1 MSPLPQ
7 EELFENGPALPC
19 GFCYRSEFLTESE
32 ERELVGFIE
41 DLPLEN
47 GRLGEYTA
55 KRRVYGFGWGY
66 DFREERL
73 VEGPPLPPF
82 LVPLQRKVAKWLDIP
97 VARVAEALITEY
109 APGAAIGW
117 HRDNEKFEHVVGVSL
132 SGWCRMRL
140 RPIRYRVHGRR
151 RTRADIAALPLAPR
165 SAYAMQ
171 GESRW
176 EYQHSIPRVTELR
189 YSITL
194 RTLPRS
200 VTPGRR
206 RAERPLS

>member
-7 EELFENGPALPC
+7 GELFSTGIALPG
-19 GFCYRSEFLTESE
+19 GFCYRPDFLTPHE
-32 ERELVGFIE
+32 EEELISYIA

-55 KRRVYGFGWGY
+55 RRRVYGFGWGF
-66 DFREERL
+66 DFRTESL
-73 VEGPPLPPF
+73 IQGPPLPPF

-97 VARVAEALITEY
+97 AARVAEALITEY
-109 APGAAIGW
+109 TPGAAIGW
-117 HRDNEKFEHVVGVSL
+117 HRDNESFEHIVGVSL

-140 RPIRYRVHGRR
+140 RPLSWRVRGRQ

-165 SAYAMQ
+165 SAYVMQ

-176 EYQHSIPRVTELR
+176 QYQHSIPKVTALR

-194 RTLPRS
+194 RTLPSYLSTRKE
-200 VTPGRR
+200 RR
-206 RAERPLS
+206 

>member
-7 EELFENGPALPC
+7 GELFENGTVLPG
-19 GFCYRSEFLTESE
+19 GFCYHSAFLTENE
-32 ERELVGFIE
+32 ERDLIGYIE

-66 DFREERL
+66 DFRDKRL

-97 VARVAEALITEY
+97 FNRVAEALITEY
-109 APGAAIGW
+109 TPGAAIGW
-117 HRDNEKFEHVVGVSL
+117 HRDNERFEHIVGVSL

-140 RPIRYRVHGRR
+140 RPASYRIRGRR
-151 RTRADIAALPLAPR
+151 RMKADIATVPLAPR
-165 SAYAMQ
+165 SAYVMQ

-189 YSITL
+189 YSITF

-206 RAERPLS
+206 RTARPLS